1 MNKYK
6 MNNNE
11 SKSFEQFYVLTNIE
25 DFKFSIKNYLIEYTN
40 SNYTDKYGLVF
51 NILYNE
57 MNDFINNIKI
67 ITDNKIILKDN
78 YIYIVKN
85 CELNFENIKYSYPEP
100 VKNAFINTINNFLKI
115 QNI

>member
-11 SKSFEQFYVLTNIE
+11 SKSFEQFYLLTNIE

-40 SNYTDKYGLVF
+40 SNYSDKYGLVF

-78 YIYIVKN
+78 HIYIVKN
-85 CELNFENIKYSYPEP
+85 CKLNFENIKDSYPEP